1 MKQNEIKYMIEGLS
15 TDLALLLSR
24 DFGMSVTE
32 ALDALYN
39 SSTYEKI
46 MDPNSG
52 LYFQGPNYVYSFLKN
67 ELTTG
72 ALA

>member
-1 MKQNEIKYMIEGLS
+1 MKHSEIKYMIEGLS